1 MSQELLR
8 TVLNRLHESTHDIL
22 LSAVISVDGLPI
34 VNILTR
40 QLDADRVATLSAATL
55 TLCSRVSQ
63 LLSCGGLQQTVVE
76 GENGQILLM
85 SINQDLSLVCTTK
98 AGARMGLA
106 LVQMRQ
112 AVQEIKQQMV
122 A

>member
-1 MSQELLR
+1 MHQEALL
-8 TVLNRLHESTHDIL
+8 TALHHLHESTHDIL

-55 TLCSRVSQ
+55 TLCGRVSQ
-63 LLSCGGLQQTVVE
+63 LLSCGGLQQTIVE
-76 GENGQILLM
+76 GENGQILLIA
-85 SINQDLSLVCTTK
+85 INQDLSLVCTTK
-98 AGARMGLA
+98 AGAKMGLA
-106 LVQMRQ
+106 LVQMRK
-112 AVQEIKQQMV
+112 AVQEIQQLL